1 MEIALASD
9 LCAILFDSDSGC
21 LIGIRDLERKV
32 SLVDPAAR
40 PRLPFEIHGL
50 PDARLTDARLTPTA
64 GGSSLR
70 LGFDV
75 GGLRLTLN
83 MSMATRSALS
93 LWSLDI
99 RNPGP
104 DSQRI
109 AVDFPV
115 IEGTGGPLFSG
126 GPQCPCQWA
135 AVADPTG
142 RAGLGVVVKD
152 PAGLPKSF
160 VVDGSRLRVRY
171 EVPFA
176 LPAGRAVRLPEMA
189 LLVSEPDWR
198 PTARAHGAWG
208 GSALR
213 AAGREQVQFPRE
225 WLLALRLSFPGAAF
239 RTSDP
244 VDASLAGVEFDDRGG
259 AADQGGPG
267 QHWRCAMETVRQ
279 ALLRGEVCDDPRA
292 SDPGIVTR
300 LFRASDM
307 DAAVFAR
314 PAEPGEEGSLAG
326 YHAPYEVAIP
336 VRGEEIPEV
345 ALCDLED
352 LSWQRHVPIVRDGCF
367 RVDASSNWLVCLV
380 LGRKMTLVGFD
391 QPVQVAPGG
400 VAVVRVSEIAGTGW
414 TKKVRFAAPGLISQI
429 RVPVGGE
436 ISIHVPAGTAPGFYP
451 LSLYGRNVPRFARLL
466 HILE

>member
-1 MEIALASD
+1 MEIVLASD
-9 LCAILFDSDSGC
+9 LCAILFDSVTGC

-32 SLVDPAAR
+32 SLVDPAAS
-40 PRLPFEIHGL
+40 PRLPFELHGL
-50 PDARLTDARLTPTA
+50 PDARLTDARPAPAA

-70 LGFDV
+70 LGFDA
-75 GGLRLTLN
+75 GGLRVVLHIT
-83 MSMATRSALS
+83 MGVRSALS

-104 DSQRI
+104 DARSF

-126 GPQCPCQWA
+126 GPQCPFQWA
-135 AVADPTG
+135 AAADPTG
-142 RAGLGVVVKD
+142 RAGLGVVVQD
-152 PAGLPKSF
+152 PAGQPKSF
-160 VVDGSRLRVRY
+160 IVDGSRLRVRF

-176 LPAGRAVRLPEMA
+176 ISAGRAVRLPETA

-198 PTARAHGAWG
+198 PTARAHGAWR

-213 AAGREQVQFPRE
+213 AAGHEQEQFPRE
-225 WLLALRLSFPGAAF
+225 WLLALRLSFPGTAF

-244 VDASLAGVEFDDRGG
+244 VDASLAGVECDDRDG
-259 AADQGGPG
+259 AADQGSLGR
-267 QHWRCAMETVRQ
+267 HWRCALETVRK

-292 SDPGIVTR
+292 SDPGIATR

-307 DAAVFAR
+307 EAAVFAR
-314 PAEPGEEGSLAG
+314 PVEPGEKGSLAG

-380 LGRKMTLVGFD
+380 LGRKTTLVGFD
-391 QPVQVAPGG
+391 QPAQAAPGDM
-400 VAVVRVSEIAGTGW
+400 VVVRACAIAGTGR
-414 TKKVRFAAPGLISQI
+414 TKKVLFAAPGLISPFP
-429 RVPVGGE
+429 VPVGGE
-436 ISIHVPAGTAPGFYP
+436 ISIHIPAGTAAGFYP
-451 LSLYGRNVPRFARLL
+451 LSLQGRNVPRFARLL
-466 HILE
+466 HVLG